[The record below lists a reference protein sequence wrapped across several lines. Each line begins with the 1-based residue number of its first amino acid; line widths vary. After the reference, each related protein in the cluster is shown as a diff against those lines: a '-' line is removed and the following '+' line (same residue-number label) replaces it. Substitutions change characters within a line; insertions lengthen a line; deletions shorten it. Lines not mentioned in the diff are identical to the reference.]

1 MGLLDFLQLYSNHGC
16 TTPGYSTCQSV
27 TRRRLCTI
35 CAPCG
40 VALVAPGNRTP
51 ERAPGATT
59 DVPSLKW
66 NLKCRRERHYRN
78 LLPPISDCT
87 SAWLLIFFR
96 SSIWTEMDLR
106 EINRIEFLLLD
117 HRQGW
122 FRQLFNTIQYRQ
134 RELMCLLLLVLN
146 MDIQAF

>member
-16 TTPGYSTCQSV
+16 TTPGYGTCQSV

-66 NLKCRRERHYRN
+66 NLKCRRERHYKH

-96 SSIWTEMDLR
+96 SSTWTEMDLR

-117 HRQGW
+117 HWQGW